1 MPMSDATRYLNPD
14 QTFIAGFIE
23 FLTVVGQK
31 EIDAGNFRMDLYHR
45 LSVILI
51 HVPHLTERRDDIPLI
66 AKSFCEE
73 IKAMSRSEA
82 LEIARILRK
91 HKIAVSEN
99 RSGIFFD
106 MLKLPEEV
114 FEELLTFREFVQK
127 NNAELEKR
135 QEELTA

>member
-1 MPMSDATRYLNPD
+1 MEPAEY
-14 QTFIAGFIE
+14 
-23 FLTVVGQK
+23 
-31 EIDAGNFRMDLYHR
+31 
-45 LSVILI
+45 
-51 HVPHLTERRDDIPLI
+51 ERRK
-66 AKSFCEE
+66 AFCEE
-73 IKAMSRSEA
+73 TKSMGRSEA

-106 MLKLPEEV
+106 MLKLPQEV

-135 QEELTA
+135 QEELSA

>member
-1 MPMSDATRYLNPD
+1 
-14 QTFIAGFIE
+14 
-23 FLTVVGQK
+23 
-31 EIDAGNFRMDLYHR
+31 MDPVEY
-45 LSVILI
+45 
-51 HVPHLTERRDDIPLI
+51 ERR
-66 AKSFCEE
+66 KSFCEE

-91 HKIAVSEN
+91 YKIAVSEN

-106 MLKLPEEV
+106 MLKLPQEV

-135 QEELTA
+135 QEELSA